1 MENFGSAIV
10 LWRSVS
16 EINSSSFVVNRQR
29 YGSGGA
35 IFVGQGVTL
44 DVNNSTFIAN
54 HARDGGSALATRVST
69 MRGIIPSKV
78 TLAHVTI
85 VASRVAGRGL
95 GFNILIDE
103 NDKNFSLRNSVIVG
117 AKSPY
122 RVEGGSCQGPLSEN
136 IGSFIE
142 DGSCASM
149 AGGDPMLAEMGG
161 ASVYFEPVDG
171 SPLLDKADPRF
182 CPATDQFGTPRPQ
195 GEGCDIGAIE
205 STTARPAPPPV
216 VPPPPCPLADQITAA
231 NTDAPAGGCPAGSGR
246 DLIRLTED
254 IMLDAPLPAITSEID
269 IEGNGHTLSG
279 AGKFRIFDVNGGAL
293 TISNATLTAGKA
305 SWGGA
310 ISLKNS
316 GRANITD
323 VRFSKNSAFF
333 GGAIATES
341 AGDQLQVSAS
351 SFIGNSAEA
360 SGGAIHSDGGVTD
373 ISDSAFHDNSA
384 AAAGGAISVAAGQAA
399 ISNST
404 ISGSR
409 AVQGGGIH
417 VIGGEATL
425 THLTV
430 ANNYAKHILGAGIYA
445 EAGIVALRNSIVA
458 GSGGGDDCSGR
469 LAQRHGNFSEDGS
482 CATQEGGDP
491 TAGGSG
497 RGAQAALS
505 AAGRQPGTWFGGPR
519 VLPAG

>member
-1 MENFGSAIV
+1 M
-10 LWRSVS
+10 
-16 EINSSSFVVNRQR
+16 
-29 YGSGGA
+29 
-35 IFVGQGVTL
+35 
-44 DVNNSTFIAN
+44 
-54 HARDGGSALATRVST
+54 
-69 MRGIIPSKV
+69 
-78 TLAHVTI
+78 
-85 VASRVAGRGL
+85 
-95 GFNILIDE
+95 IDE
-103 NDKNFSLRNSVIVG
+103 NDKNFRLRNSVIVG

-122 RVEGGSCQGPLSEN
+122 RLEGGSCQGPLSEN

-384 AAAGGAISVAAGQAA
+384 AATGGAISIAAGQAA

-491 TAGGSG
+491 LLADLVETPGPHYPLLDASPAHGAADARFCLPADQLGNPRTHCDIGAIESARDPNYIAVRCRCSACRLYAGGSDHRRQYG
-497 RGAQAALS
+497 RARGRLPSRRWRRCHQAA
-505 AAGRQPGTWFGGPR
+505 AGYH
-519 VLPAG
+519 A